1 MGREWGRG
9 GGDTKCNTLGL
20 KCVAFFQLAS
30 RRDRG
35 IGRER
40 EGADEGVSA
49 RMEWWEHNREPK
61 QEIEGDRE
69 TVQDKELKRRPG
81 PKANVK
87 RKHNPH

>member
-1 MGREWGRG
+1 M
-9 GGDTKCNTLGL
+9 
-20 KCVAFFQLAS
+20 
-30 RRDRG
+30 
-35 IGRER
+35 
-40 EGADEGVSA
+40 DEGVSA